1 MKKFVTSESVTEG
14 HPDKLCDQIADAIL
28 DDILKLD
35 KNARTAVEVCAYTGL
50 VMVFGETSLSKPYD
64 PKNTVREV
72 ISDIG
77 YNSSDIG
84 FDYNTCAVVTSL
96 NGQSADIAQG
106 VVSASDQHSKDIYET
121 MGAGDQGMMF
131 GYATD
136 ETEDYMPL
144 PIVLAHALTRRL
156 AEVRKTNIIPY
167 LRTDGKAQ
175 VTVEYKDKI
184 PYRVDTIVLS
194 TQHDPDI
201 DQETLEEDI
210 IQHVVKKA
218 IDSKYIDDDTKIYI
232 NPTGRFVIGGP
243 QGDSGL
249 TGRKIIVDTYGGICP
264 HGGGAFSGKDPTKVD
279 RSAAYMCRYIC
290 KNLVAAGVCK
300 RVTIQV
306 SYAIGMAHPISIYV
320 NTHKTGIIDDELL
333 SEVVKKVFD
342 LRPLAIIETL
352 GLRNPIYR
360 STTNYGHFGKPG
372 LPWEKVDKV
381 KQIVAEVNKLKET
394 R

>member
-167 LRTDGKAQ
+167 LRPDGKAQ
-175 VTVEYKDKI
+175 VTVEYKDKA

-352 GLRNPIYR
+352 GLRNPMYR